1 MLFRSSDLMAKISRI
16 EPKIPAL
23 KERAKVAAYAR
34 VSMEMDCIVAM
45 CQNGRYS
52 ETILEFVER

>member
-1 MLFRSSDLMAKISRI
+1 MAKISRI